1 MDLASLPFG
10 EEVFAWHCTAGFTC
24 FSYGSSQMHLVLD
37 MNWRACILN
46 LQEVGN
52 GKHHVHTHTSGA
64 DVPEML
70 SMSGMELP
78 ETISFSELGWVLQG
92 AVPPDC
98 GTRPVDPLYRIQLV
112 LSCTLTIKCICF
124 KKNAYLS
131 IGTEFQASPMCQAGR
146 AVAGAISYVPCWHG
160 VVDCAAVATNKSH
173 CVSLVTSSTQTHTH
187 FSNIYAWA
195 AFISKCWCVKCHTSF
210 LGLWAIFPSLLPWK
224 TGTQQILNPV
234 SFFFVQMPS
243 GRSFYACKTGGISTK
258 LPGIRP
264 FAFYGKTNRSSRG
277 HIQNDCEKCDGGKFW
292 LPASGCSHVF
302 VPVDENHTDSRADIL
317 AQQPCAHVETLQIES
332 ALGSREEQTVHAVS
346 HRPCPG
352 WGHSWGTKA
361 ACLVWLLAFLSP
373 NLSPKLE
380 GLALIFRAL
389 VSMLI

>member
-1 MDLASLPFG
+1 MEWLTVQQSPPINRTAYLLSPAAHRHIHTFLTSMPGQHLLAS
-10 EEVFAWHCTAGFTC
+10 
-24 FSYGSSQMHLVLD
+24 
-37 MNWRACILN
+37 
-46 LQEVGN
+46 
-52 GKHHVHTHTSGA
+52 A
-64 DVPEML
+64 DVL
-70 SMSGMELP
+70 SATPPS
-78 ETISFSELGWVLQG
+78 WVYGQFFL
-92 AVPPDC
+92 
-98 GTRPVDPLYRIQLV
+98 LY
-112 LSCTLTIKCICF
+112 SHEKPGHSKSWTL
-124 KKNAYLS
+124 
-131 IGTEFQASPMCQAGR
+131 
-146 AVAGAISYVPCWHG
+146 
-160 VVDCAAVATNKSH
+160 
-173 CVSLVTSSTQTHTH
+173 
-187 FSNIYAWA
+187 
-195 AFISKCWCVKCHTSF
+195 F
-210 LGLWAIFPSLLPWK
+210 L
-224 TGTQQILNPV
+224 
-234 SFFFVQMPS
+234 FFFVQMPS

-332 ALGSREEQTVHAVS
+332 ALGSREEQTGHAVS